1 MANDQSEIDELKAR
15 LAKLESGRPTERA
28 QPAAA
33 VPQASKSRR
42 PIGAIV
48 AFGMVGIVAVV
59 LALAW
64 NSGKHSY
71 ERDDLAMRLV
81 GLDGNQTCN
90 IAWLKA
96 TDQGLADDRTPSIF
110 APEVRVV
117 GPPRVLSCPMIR
129 TGGVEAEPL
138 IVFERCR
145 DVDMDCVDL
154 AP

>member
-1 MANDQSEIDELKAR
+1 MATNQGEIDELKAR
-15 LAKLESGRPTERA
+15 LARLESNGATEQIQPGTAVPKASKAGRP
-28 QPAAA
+28 
-33 VPQASKSRR
+33 V
-42 PIGAIV
+42 GAIV
-48 AFGMVGIVAVV
+48 AFGVVGLVAVV
-59 LALAW
+59 LAIAW
-64 NSGKHSY
+64 NSGKHSD
-71 ERDDLAMRLV
+71 ERDDLAMRLARI
-81 GLDGNQTCN
+81 GGNQTCN
-90 IAWLKA
+90 IGWLKA
-96 TDQGLADDRTPSIF
+96 TDQGLADGRTPSIF